1 MGAVMFISMGLLIFL
16 SQPIITYFFAK
27 RMGRNPKK
35 WFLIGMILPGI
46 ASFIVFCLPDLS
58 NHVGMDKTRVTDE
71 KKAPLPEL

>member
-1 MGAVMFISMGLLIFL
+1 MFISLGLSIFF

-35 WFLIGMILPGI
+35 WFLIGMLLPGI

-58 NHVGMDKTRVTDE
+58 EEKTE
-71 KKAPLPEL
+71 EPEIKKAPRTEL